1 MPDKIGGRKRPRG
14 APMRPKRPT
23 VYDLNVLGVQFY
35 RSEAYD
41 LAIVQLEQAVSMA
54 PQSPGIHFNLGG
66 AYYGKD
72 RVTDAEREFQ
82 TALRLAPDHVRAHW
96 FRGLCLERLGRLA
109 EAVEEFEWVL
119 AHVTGTREARS
130 AREEIAAIG
139 HLRQAAERGDSR
151 PDLP

>member
-1 MPDKIGGRKRPRG
+1 
-14 APMRPKRPT
+14 MRPKRPT

-35 RSEAYD
+35 RSEAND
-41 LAIVQLEQAVSMA
+41 LAIVQLEQAVRLA
-54 PQSPGIHFNLGG
+54 PESPGIHFNLGG

-72 RVTDAEREFQ
+72 RVADAEREFQ
-82 TALRLAPDHVRAHW
+82 MVLTLAPDHVRAHW

-109 EAVEEFEWVL
+109 EAVDEFEWVL
-119 AHVTGTREARS
+119 SHSTGTREARS

-139 HLRQAAERGDSR
+139 HLRQAAERGDSH